1 MDTHTAKPH
10 REEGDRP
17 VILGW
22 TGLYTNLGYLGPI
35 EQVLRDLAARYGILL
50 MIASNRDYRLD
61 GVEVVNR
68 RWVLEH
74 AIDYLQEPDIGLMP
88 LNDSERAK
96 GKCAYKA
103 LEFMSVGTPCVISP
117 VGMNTEVVEDGVNGF
132 LAATPDEWTDKLERL
147 IVDRE
152 LRRRMGEVAR
162 ATVQE
167 RYAHA
172 VHYPN
177 FKEVLEKAAR
187 RPGDGPL

>member
-1 MDTHTAKPH
+1 
-10 REEGDRP
+10 
-17 VILGW
+17 
-22 TGLYTNLGYLGPI
+22 
-35 EQVLRDLAARYGILL
+35 
-50 MIASNRDYRLD
+50 
-61 GVEVVNR
+61 
-68 RWVLEH
+68 
-74 AIDYLQEPDIGLMP
+74 
-88 LNDSERAK
+88 
-96 GKCAYKA
+96 
-103 LEFMSVGTPCVISP
+103 
-117 VGMNTEVVEDGVNGF
+117 MNTEVVEDGVNGF

-162 ATVQE
+162 ATVHE